1 MARHRPTLL
10 VVDDDAPFRAWVRE
24 VLERAGCD
32 VVEAADADETFDSVE
47 RTRPHLALLD
57 VRLRTTS
64 GYEIHRELN
73 DRYAGSIPVIF
84 ISGERTEPY
93 DRAAGLLLGAD
104 DYLMKPVDPD
114 ELVAR
119 VRQSLR
125 LNGSRNGNRNAPAK
139 TEPFAE
145 LTAREREVLSL
156 LADGM
161 STKQIAT
168 ELVITPRTIG
178 THVQNILGKLGVHSR
193 AQAVACAHRG
203 GLADLSADAVPLSA
217 SPSKRRRP
225 VAAAS

>member
-24 VLERAGCD
+24 VLELAGFTVD
-32 VVEAADADETFDSVE
+32 EAADADETFDSVD
-47 RTRPHLALLD
+47 RTRPRLALLD

-64 GYEIHRELN
+64 GYEIHRELT

-114 ELVAR
+114 ELIAR
-119 VRQSLR
+119 VRRSLR
-125 LNGSRNGNRNAPAK
+125 FNGHRNGNGSAPAK

-203 GLADLSADAVPLSA
+203 GLADVSAHAAPPTA

>member
-1 MARHRPTLL
+1 
-10 VVDDDAPFRAWVRE
+10 
-24 VLERAGCD
+24 
-32 VVEAADADETFDSVE
+32 
-47 RTRPHLALLD
+47 
-57 VRLRTTS
+57 
-64 GYEIHRELN
+64 
-73 DRYAGSIPVIF
+73 
-84 ISGERTEPY
+84 
-93 DRAAGLLLGAD
+93 
-104 DYLMKPVDPD
+104 
-114 ELVAR
+114 
-119 VRQSLR
+119 
-125 LNGSRNGNRNAPAK
+125 LNGSRNGNGNAPAK

-203 GLADLSADAVPLSA
+203 GLADVSAHALPPTA

>member
-1 MARHRPTLL
+1 VGRHRPTLL
-10 VVDDDAPFRAWVRE
+10 VVDDDALFRAWLRE
-24 VLERAGCD
+24 ALERAGFD
-32 VVEAADADETFDSVE
+32 VTEASDAGEAFESVE

-57 VRLRTTS
+57 VRLETTS

-84 ISGERTEPY
+84 VSGERTEPY

-104 DYLMKPVDPD
+104 DYLVKPIDPD
-114 ELVAR
+114 ELIAR
-119 VRQSLR
+119 VRRSLR
-125 LNGSRNGNRNAPAK
+125 WNVRGNGNGSAK
-139 TEPFAE
+139 TEPFGE

-178 THVQNILGKLGVHSR
+178 THVQSIFGKLGVHSR
-193 AQAVACAHRG
+193 AQAVALAHRG
-203 GLADLSADAVPLSA
+203 GLAEVSAHA
-217 SPSKRRRP
+217 SPSSAAPSKKRQP
-225 VAAAS
+225 VGAAS